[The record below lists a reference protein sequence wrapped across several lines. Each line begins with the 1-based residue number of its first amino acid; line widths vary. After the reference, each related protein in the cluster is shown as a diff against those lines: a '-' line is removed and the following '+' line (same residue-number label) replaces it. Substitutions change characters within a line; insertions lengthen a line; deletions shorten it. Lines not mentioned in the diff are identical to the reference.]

1 MFPATVCSSISLR
14 WSEEDILEVVRSI
27 NISSLQDE
35 NPVTRPSLKKNKK
48 LDLGIPEEDSHMNL
62 SYVLLLAFLIGV
74 IGGLRTMTAPA
85 VVAWAANRHWLNL
98 DNSPLALIGSLG
110 AVLVFTLGALG
121 ELVIDKLPSTPNR
134 TRLLGLVGRSVLGGL
149 SGAAVAVAGAQSIA
163 LGIVAGVA
171 GAIAGAF
178 AGYEVRKRLV
188 RALKVPDFVIALL
201 EDAVAIGGGLLI
213 VSRF

>member
-1 MFPATVCSSISLR
+1 M
-14 WSEEDILEVVRSI
+14 
-27 NISSLQDE
+27 
-35 NPVTRPSLKKNKK
+35 
-48 LDLGIPEEDSHMNL
+48 
-62 SYVLLLAFLIGV
+62 
-74 IGGLRTMTAPA
+74 
-85 VVAWAANRHWLNL
+85 
-98 DNSPLALIGSLG
+98 
-110 AVLVFTLGALG
+110 
-121 ELVIDKLPSTPNR
+121 VIDKLPSTPNR

-163 LGIVAGVA
+163 LGIVLGVA
-171 GAIAGAF
+171 GAITGAF